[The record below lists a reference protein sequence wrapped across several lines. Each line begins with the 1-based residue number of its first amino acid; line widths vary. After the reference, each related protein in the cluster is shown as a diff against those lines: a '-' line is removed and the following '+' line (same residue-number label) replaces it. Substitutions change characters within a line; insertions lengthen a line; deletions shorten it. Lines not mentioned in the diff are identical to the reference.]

1 MIRVPDAPSSLRWA
15 LFVCCALATLV
26 GLVCIASDPASL
38 EREAENGAAE
48 DGEHGPPG
56 WALAAPLAFLD
67 WALAVYATLL
77 DAPRAAACVLS
88 LGLWCPPS
96 YPDASSLVVVKD
108 FWNSKLGQLTIH
120 AGQPWGS
127 EKERGPQFIAISADA
142 APPPDTVPVYDWWS
156 ARQRQLTFHAGE
168 PRPGEER
175 HAVQFFAYP
184 ADRSPPWGTVA
195 VYEFSNS
202 KLRHMTVHPG
212 EPWPDETRG
221 EMLFHAL
228 PPPEQPQ

>member
-1 MIRVPDAPSSLRWA
+1 M
-15 LFVCCALATLV
+15 
-26 GLVCIASDPASL
+26 
-38 EREAENGAAE
+38 
-48 DGEHGPPG
+48 
-56 WALAAPLAFLD
+56 
-67 WALAVYATLL
+67 
-77 DAPRAAACVLS
+77 
-88 LGLWCPPS
+88 
-96 YPDASSLVVVKD
+96 
-108 FWNSKLGQLTIH
+108 
-120 AGQPWGS
+120 
-127 EKERGPQFIAISADA
+127 
-142 APPPDTVPVYDWWS
+142 PVYDWWS

-228 PPPEQPQ
+228 PPPEQPQCRAAERRRRIWTILRLSLVWVVCNLIQ